1 MVGLVVCLIREGESP
16 DIIKLLFKP
25 YKTRDVHLAPGEG
38 LFLVNCLFEHW
49 NKITKPPN
57 EPITWENEKE
67 EIDRFYEDVLL
78 AHLVKLEK
86 EEQIF
91 KKWLNEVVEPYPMD
105 FQLIRESTK

>member
-1 MVGLVVCLIREGESP
+1 MIQIKDLINS
-16 DIIKLLFKP
+16 I
-25 YKTRDVHLAPGEG
+25 
-38 LFLVNCLFEHW
+38 FLKCLFEHW

-86 EEQIF
+86 EEQMYVFFFFYYSLGVSLIITTIFYIIRF